1 MRRTTNGEIPTIR
14 VSAARHYPSSGM
26 NLRARFCRTAP
37 VFMYLTDYRE
47 YSLQD
52 IITQVEPKLFRKVTG
67 LEVDDSK
74 LLCSLNVFNGAMMND
89 AA

>member
-1 MRRTTNGEIPTIR
+1 
-14 VSAARHYPSSGM
+14 
-26 NLRARFCRTAP
+26 
-37 VFMYLTDYRE
+37 MYLTDYRE

-74 LLCSLNVFNGAMMND
+74 LLCSLNVINGAMMND